1 MEQMTLDTR
10 LAQTDLGVN
19 KGLPEMYGVAPWD
32 FHGQDYHR
40 HEFLRSL
47 VMLSHMEGPGRHPRA
62 GLTPVNCVKRFQK
75 FSLSCPLCSPL
86 CMGTQRTLEQEATA
100 KDTEGS

>member
-47 VMLSHMEGPGRHPRA
+47 VMLSHMEGPGGHPRA
-62 GLTPVNCVKRFQK
+62 GLTPA
-75 FSLSCPLCSPL
+75 STH
-86 CMGTQRTLEQEATA
+86 MGA
-100 KDTEGS
+100 GSTVMIG

>member
-1 MEQMTLDTR
+1 MENCEYTRFSPEASGFCTSGRAAPQITLMEQMTLDTR

-47 VMLSHMEGPGRHPRA
+47 VMLSHMEGPGGHPRA
-62 GLTPVNCVKRFQK
+62 GLTPA
-75 FSLSCPLCSPL
+75 S
-86 CMGTQRTLEQEATA
+86 THI
-100 KDTEGS
+100 